1 MSDAVYERYKD
12 ALRRGHVAA
21 LRGRL
26 DAALVAYG
34 EAADIAPERPL
45 PHASLGSV
53 LAKLGRTDDALAA
66 YAVALER
73 GPRDETA
80 LEGRAEVLAS
90 LGRRVEAADALDRL
104 AEVHS
109 SAGRLL
115 EASDAARRA
124 LQLAESKARRR
135 SVEQLVARLREVPAD
150 AAVAAALEQT
160 LGVLEPGSEPGDGP
174 AEPDELEPPPDP
186 VALAAEAEERLDQGD
201 SDAARDGFLA
211 AAVAYRE
218 AGALDAALDACYLA
232 LGIAPADAG
241 LHLVL
246 AELYLDRGWPG
257 LAADKLLL
265 LDKLVE
271 LADDGTSRER
281 LHELVRARLP
291 DEPRLAARTG

>member
-21 LRGRL
+21 LRGRF

-45 PHASLGSV
+45 PHASIGSV
-53 LAKLGRTDDALAA
+53 LAKLGRPEEALAA
-66 YAVALER
+66 YGLALDR
-73 GPRDETA
+73 GPRDEGA

-90 LGRRVEAADALDRL
+90 VGRRVEAADALDRL
-104 AEVHS
+104 AEVHL
-109 SAGRLL
+109 SAGRLP

-124 LQLAESKARRR
+124 LELAESKARRR
-135 SVEQLVARLREVPAD
+135 SVEQLTARLREVPAD
-150 AAVAAALEQT
+150 AAAAVALGHT
-160 LGVLEPGSEPGDGP
+160 LGVLEPPEEGPGAAAP
-174 AEPDELEPPPDP
+174 EEVQPPPDP

-201 SDAARDGFLA
+201 SDAARDALVA

-232 LGIAPADAG
+232 LGIAPADPG
-241 LHLVL
+241 LHLIL
-246 AELYLDRGWPG
+246 AELYLDRGWQG

-271 LADDGTSRER
+271 LAGDEAARRR
-281 LHELVRARLP
+281 LRQLVAARLP
-291 DEPRLAARTG
+291 DEPRLAARSG